1 MTTERLYYQS
11 SHITDFPATVTAC
24 EPGKKGFEVRLD
36 QTAFYPEG
44 GGQPCDTG
52 TLDAVAVTEVHE
64 RDGEVIHYCAS
75 PLPVGA
81 KVSGTINWTRRLD
94 LMQQHSGEHIVSG
107 LIHAAYGY
115 DNTGFHIGHDMVTI
129 DLSGE
134 LDAGQLLEIET
145 RANKT
150 VWRNEEVRCFYPD
163 AEALAVLPYRSKK
176 ALTGAVRLVE
186 FPGADLCAC
195 CGTHVERAGEIGS
208 IRLLS
213 SVKFRGGAR
222 VELLCGGRALRYE
235 QALFAQ
241 NRKISNLFS
250 AKPLETA
257 AAAERAAGELAQWK
271 YRATGLED
279 RIFAM
284 TAEGFRDRGDTLLF
298 ETGTT
303 PDGLRRLATAVA
315 ETCGGVA
322 AVFSPGAEGTSY
334 ALCRPG
340 GDLRSLCKELN
351 ETLNGRGGGKPELVQ
366 GSVQAKEDEIRAF
379 FDTRADVHQ

>member
-1 MTTERLYYQS
+1 MSAERLYYQS
-11 SHITDFPATVTAC
+11 SHITDFTATVTAC
-24 EPGKKGFEVRLD
+24 EPGKKGYEVRLD
-36 QTAFYPEG
+36 RTAFYPEG

-52 TLDAVAVTEVHE
+52 TIDGVAVTEVHE
-64 RDGEVIHYCAS
+64 RDGEIVHDCAS
-75 PLPVGA
+75 PLAVGA
-81 KVSGTINWTRRLD
+81 KVSGTIDWDRRFD

-129 DLSGE
+129 DFNGE
-134 LDAGQLLEIET
+134 LDAERLLEIET
-145 RANKT
+145 QANQT
-150 VWRNEEVRCFYPD
+150 VWRNEEVRCFCPD
-163 AEALAVLPYRSKK
+163 AEALAALPYRSKK
-176 ALTGAVRLVE
+176 ALTGTVRLVE

-195 CGTHVERAGEIGS
+195 CGTHVGRTGEIGL

-271 YRATGLED
+271 RRAAGLED

-284 TAEGFRDRGDTLLF
+284 TAETLRDQGDTLLF
-298 ETGTT
+298 EPGAT
-303 PDGLRRLATAVA
+303 PDGLRRLAAA
-315 ETCGGVA
+315 AAKTCGGVA
-322 AVFSPGAEGTSY
+322 AVFSPGGEGTSY

-340 GDLRSLCKELN
+340 GDLRALREELN
-351 ETLNGRGGGKPELVQ
+351 GALDGRGGGKPELVQ
-366 GSVQAKEDEIRAF
+366 GSVRAGEDEIRAF
-379 FDTRADVHQ
+379 FSGFFYSE

>member
-1 MTTERLYYQS
+1 MATERLYYQD
-11 SHITDFPATVTAC
+11 SHMTSFTATVTAC
-24 EPGKKGFEVRLD
+24 EADKKGFAVRLD
-36 QTAFYPEG
+36 RTAFYPEG
-44 GGQPCDTG
+44 GGQPFDTG
-52 TLDAVAVTEVHE
+52 TLDAVAVDEVHE
-64 RDGEVIHYCAS
+64 RDGEVVHYCAA
-75 PLPVGA
+75 PLPAGA
-81 KVSGTINWTRRLD
+81 RVTGRIHWARRFD

-115 DNTGFHIGHDMVTI
+115 DNTGFHIGHDAVTI

-145 RANKT
+145 RANET
-150 VWRNEEVRCFYPD
+150 VWRNEAVRCFYPD
-163 AEALAVLPYRSKK
+163 AGTLAALPYRSKK

-195 CGTHVERAGEIGS
+195 CGTHVGRTGEIGP

-213 SVKFRGGAR
+213 AVKFRGGTR

-257 AAAERAAGELAQWK
+257 AAAERAAGELARWK

-279 RIFAM
+279 RLFAAM
-284 TAEGFRDRGDTLLF
+284 AEGLRDRGDALLF
-298 ETGTT
+298 EPELT
-303 PDGLRRLATAVA
+303 PDGVRRLAAAVS
-315 ETCGGVA
+315 ERCGGVA
-322 AVFSPGAEGTSY
+322 AVFSPGSGGTSY

-340 GDLRSLCKELN
+340 GDLRPLCRALN
-351 ETLNGRGGGKPELVQ
+351 AALDGRGGGKPELVQ
-366 GSVQAKEDEIRAF
+366 GSVRAGENEIRDF
-379 FDTRADVHQ
+379 FKKQEG